1 MVHKKMFRPE
11 FSTATD
17 LRVLQTR
24 KALRDALLGLL
35 KKKSF
40 DKISVREIVAAAG
53 IGYNTFFRHY
63 PDKESML
70 QDIAADEIRQLVSCS
85 LPVLD
90 AKDTLSACVALCTYV
105 DENRKL
111 WRTLLT
117 GGAAQSLREEY
128 LRVAREVCST
138 RPRGKEWVPFD
149 LVVIL
154 VTGGIFELLAWWL
167 AEKNPLPAEQVAL
180 ICQKLIVSPGIE
192 P

>member
-1 MVHKKMFRPE
+1 MIRKKMFRPE

-70 QDIAADEIRQLVSCS
+70 QDIAAEEIRQLVSCS

-90 AKDTLSACVALCTYV
+90 ARDTLSACVALCNYV

-128 LRVAREVCST
+128 VRVAREVCST
-138 RPRGKEWVPFD
+138 RPRGKDWVPLRPCRDTRDRRDFRAAG
-149 LVVIL
+149 LVAGREK
-154 VTGGIFELLAWWL
+154 TPAGGTR
-167 AEKNPLPAEQVAL
+167 
-180 ICQKLIVSPGIE
+180 SPSSARNSSFLRE
-192 P
+192 